1 MGKHWIFA
9 GILAAAAA
17 LPAAAQDAAAMQ
29 RIAQLSYEVL
39 GAVNTKVPT
48 SQENSMR
55 RCRAYMDE
63 ARSAEKLGA
72 QDMAA
77 KNWQRAGRGCKQE
90 AQIVCR
96 SHKWAAP
103 AGHCQELAR

>member
-1 MGKHWIFA
+1 MGKHWILA

-17 LPAAAQDAAAMQ
+17 LPAAAQDTAAMQ
-29 RIAQLSYEVL
+29 RTTQLSYEVL
-39 GAVNTKVPT
+39 SAVNTKVPA
-48 SQENSMR
+48 SQQQALR
-55 RCRAYMDE
+55 RCRGYMDE
-63 ARSAEKLGA
+63 ALSADKLGA
-72 QDMAA
+72 KDMAA

-90 AQIVCR
+90 AMIVCR